1 MIRQLD
7 FVAIGTNDLVQYTLA
22 VDRNNNELGEL
33 YDPLHPAVL
42 RLIAHTI
49 AVCRRNR
56 RPVTLCGEIAGDVY
70 FTAMLIG
77 LGLTEFSMHP
87 GLILEVREVVN
98 ALHAGE
104 LRKIAP
110 RLLRATDRAGID
122 AVMQRMRARM
132 SAIVENAVAAPEINY

>member
-1 MIRQLD
+1 
-7 FVAIGTNDLVQYTLA
+7 
-22 VDRNNNELGEL
+22 
-33 YDPLHPAVL
+33 
-42 RLIAHTI
+42 
-49 AVCRRNR
+49 
-56 RPVTLCGEIAGDVY
+56 
-70 FTAMLIG
+70 
-77 LGLTEFSMHP
+77 MHP